1 MITNEPMPIARP
13 QQPYIE
19 LQSGMAIES
28 VAQSEMQPN
37 FLMQYDINRRG
48 TSIDFPKMKKA
59 QTDSAALPQHFMPG
73 TDFQSLQKQ
82 NSLKPPR

>member
-1 MITNEPMPIARP
+1 MPIARP

-37 FLMQYDINRRG
+37 FLMQ
-48 TSIDFPKMKKA
+48 
-59 QTDSAALPQHFMPG
+59 
-73 TDFQSLQKQ
+73 
-82 NSLKPPR
+82 